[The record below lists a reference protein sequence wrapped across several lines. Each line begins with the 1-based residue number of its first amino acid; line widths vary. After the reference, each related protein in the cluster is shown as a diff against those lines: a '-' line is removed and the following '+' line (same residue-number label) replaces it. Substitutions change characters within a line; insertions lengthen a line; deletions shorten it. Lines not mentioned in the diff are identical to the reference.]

1 MTTISRFYRDVR
13 RIKIVKSV
21 EVSNLGPI
29 GALSIKFEGP
39 GVHVVTA
46 PNGAGKSLLLDAVG
60 KLAAGSGK
68 APLKDGAKRGHVE
81 GFGARLTLGATTRHH
96 GECEVSHLEGRFD
109 ISELVDPG
117 VASPDAADRRR
128 IKALVSLTGVK
139 PDIKM
144 FEEVIGSE
152 LVKTH
157 ASTATLTTDDLVDQ
171 AAKLKRDFERKALEQ
186 EDLAKKE
193 LAKGLGLEEAIH
205 SIDRSQECDS
215 ATLQEGLEAA
225 LNRQSTLAER
235 DKHATAHRQ
244 RLLEARRKL
253 DVAQGSYT
261 GPSVAEAASRV
272 SVAQDEAAH
281 ADTVVENL
289 HRQLAQAEQVRDRAY
304 TSLGPVKAALQAAKE
319 YAALVAQCEETLSAD
334 TVLPVEPDEMEAA
347 VLQVANARKAV
358 EQGAVIRKANEQA
371 LQVGEHKA
379 RSSAA
384 TAAAECLRTCAK
396 QTDDVLSSAIQCE
409 RIRVESVDGVARLV
423 VDHPVRGPGSPF
435 HELSEGEKWRIA
447 IDIAA
452 DRVGEQGLIVLR
464 QEAWEALDCNAREC
478 IHRHAV
484 ERSVYVLA
492 GEAIKDPLAPYEMT
506 VEAMGGVA

>member
-1 MTTISRFYRDVR
+1 MKTIS
-13 RIKIVKSV
+13 
-21 EVSNLGPI
+21 VSNVGPI
-29 GALSIKFEGP
+29 EKFDIKFNGP

-46 PNGAGKSLLLDAVG
+46 ANGAGKSMLLDAVS
-60 KLAAGSGK
+60 KLAGGK
-68 APLKDGAKRGHVE
+68 GPVPLKDGAKRGHVE
-81 GFGARLTLGATTRHH
+81 GFGARITVGASCKHV
-96 GECEVSHLEGRFD
+96 GEFDVTNLEGKFD

-139 PDIKM
+139 PDIKL

-157 ASTATLTTDDLVDQ
+157 ASTSTLGTDDLVDM

-186 EDLAKKE
+186 EDKAKKE
-193 LAKGLGLEEAIH
+193 LAMGLGLEVAIH
-205 SIDRSQECDS
+205 SIDRSQEHDAPALQKWLEEALGRQ
-215 ATLQEGLEAA
+215 ATLL
-225 LNRQSTLAER
+225 ER

-253 DVAQGSYT
+253 DATQGAYT
-261 GPSVAEAASRV
+261 GPTVATAASK
-272 SVAQDEAAH
+272 VAVATDEAAH
-281 ADTVVENL
+281 ADAVVSHIEK
-289 HRQLAQAEQVRDRAY
+289 QLAQAERVRDEKY
-304 TSLGPVKAALQAAKE
+304 TALEPAKAALTAAKE
-319 YAALVAQCEETLSAD
+319 YAKLIQQCEETLAAD
-334 TVLPVEPDEMEAA
+334 SVLPVGVDEIEAA
-347 VLQVANARKAV
+347 QQGVAARRVAV

-371 LQVGEHKA
+371 LQVGEHRA

-423 VDHPVRGPGSPF
+423 VDHPLRGPGSPF

-447 IDIAA
+447 INIAA

-464 QEAWEALDCNAREC
+464 QEAWESLDCNAREA